1 VSEQL
6 KRLIQLQDDI
16 HGAYGVWG
24 ADDLAEACTAAA
36 EVPGFGGNPAALH
49 QIAANYDQVWR
60 TAQQGYI
67 VVHAMWQRGIS
78 RVWAGD
84 THVSANNSLR
94 ALTDDLSRG
103 LESIRALT
111 ERLRAHA
118 TYLESSLQSDAAYAS
133 QLREVAAQ
141 AAKLTVLGF
150 APNPM
155 TWDGDEMRAAHA
167 AGRYAVDGRVD
178 CHVGMRNAG
187 EDFADF
193 AHDLAARARAGR
205 LSRSPL
211 SALDELVIA
220 EAGLDLGH
228 EAVLTAAMNDRAAAA
243 LTAMNDADRRRMTG
257 LLAGAASAEQR
268 AYLLKTLAAGYSVTD
283 VARLNAMIAA
293 HGGEPAWLDE
303 HLSPLAM
310 DGGVGGANAF
320 EGAAWAQGAHPTCV
334 AASTVAARAEVDP
347 VYALQLTSGGHP
359 DDPASDNPQAFAQ
372 RLLDEQY
379 RVYDGGR
386 HWYENWGQ
394 DGMNRDQSTAVANEE
409 IAPHTGV
416 RYENVEMDDAEAR
429 RSAVHSIARAVD
441 DGYPVPIS
449 TREAGEGHQ
458 MMAIGHVGD
467 QIQIY
472 NPWGYTY
479 WVSEADFVAGHIDAV
494 DPELPGTPYAMRLPA
509 GVR

>member
-1 VSEQL
+1 MSEQL
-6 KRLIQLQDDI
+6 KRLTQLQDDI

-24 ADDLAEACTAAA
+24 ADELAQACAAAA

-49 QIAANYDQVWR
+49 QIAANYEQVRR

-67 VVHAMWQRGIS
+67 VIHGMWQRGIS
-78 RVWAGD
+78 QVWAGD
-84 THVSANNSLR
+84 THVSANDSLR
-94 ALTDDLSRG
+94 ALADDLSRG
-103 LESIRALT
+103 LETIRALA
-111 ERLRAHA
+111 ERLHAHA
-118 TYLESSLQSDAAYAS
+118 TYLESNLQSDLSYAS
-133 QLREVAAQ
+133 HLREVAAQ

-150 APNPM
+150 APNLM

-167 AGRYAVDGRVD
+167 AGMYAVDGRVD

-193 AHDLAARARAGR
+193 ANDLAAQARAGR
-205 LSRSPL
+205 LSGSPL

-220 EAGLDLGH
+220 EAGLGIGH
-228 EAVLTAAMNDRAAAA
+228 EGVLTPAMDDRAAAA
-243 LTAMNDADRRRMTG
+243 LTAMSDPDRRRMTG
-257 LLAGAASAEQR
+257 LLAGGASPEQR
-268 AYLLKTLAAGYSVTD
+268 AYLMKTLAAGYSVED
-283 VARLNAMIAA
+283 VARLNAMIAG
-293 HGGEPAWLDE
+293 HGGEPAWLDQ

-310 DGGVGGANAF
+310 DSGQAGFNTF
-320 EGAAWAQGAHPTCV
+320 QGARWTQGDHPTCV

-359 DDPASDNPQAFAQ
+359 GDPASDNPQAFAQ

-394 DGMNRDQSTAVANEE
+394 DGMNVDQSATVANEE

-416 RYENVEMDDAEAR
+416 RYENVTMDDAEAR

-441 DGYPVPIS
+441 EGYPVPLS
-449 TREAGEGHQ
+449 THEDGEGHQ
-458 MMAIGHVGD
+458 MMVIGHSGD

-479 WVSEADFVAGHIDAV
+479 WVSETDFVAGHIDAV
-494 DPELPGTPYAMRLPA
+494 DPQLPGTPYAMRLPA
-509 GVR
+509 GAR